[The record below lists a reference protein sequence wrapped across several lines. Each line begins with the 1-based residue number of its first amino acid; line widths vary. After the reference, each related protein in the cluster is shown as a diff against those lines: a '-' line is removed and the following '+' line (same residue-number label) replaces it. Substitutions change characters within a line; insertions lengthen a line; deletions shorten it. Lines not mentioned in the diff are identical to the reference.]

1 MTSSSSN
8 HAFLLLLFVAAAS
21 GALTGP
27 PPLNGYGGDANQVS
41 VSGLSSG
48 GFMAVQLHVG
58 FSKTFMG
65 VGVVA
70 GGPYYCAQAN
80 LMFALTECMVSPVGI
95 NIDWLIQVTKN
106 TALTLTIDATSNMA
120 KDKVYLYTGTND
132 GTVVPGVMDHLNTYY
147 NAFVDSSGIKMISSM
162 PSGHA
167 FITDNYGNE
176 CTVASK
182 APYISNCDYN
192 QAYEILDHIYGPGL
206 IKPDS
211 SMIAGGEFLEFDQ
224 TEYQPAFGTAS
235 LDDVGYVYVP
245 TGCMSST
252 GCRVHVSL
260 HGCKQGR
267 KFLDNEYAMHTGYNE
282 VAELNNI
289 IVIYPQ
295 ATTSLSNGN
304 GCWDWWGYTG
314 LDYAC
319 KLADQMKAVK
329 AMVDRVLS

>member
-1 MTSSSSN
+1 MHFCCCSLWPEHPGSYRTSSS
-8 HAFLLLLFVAAAS
+8 H
-21 GALTGP
+21 
-27 PPLNGYGGDANQVS
+27 GYGGDANQVS

-80 LMFALTECMVSPVGI
+80 LMYALTECMVTPVGI

-120 KDKVYLYTGTND
+120 QDKVYLYTGTND
-132 GTVVPGVMDHLNTYY
+132 GTVVP
-147 NAFVDSSGIKMISSM
+147 
-162 PSGHA
+162 
-167 FITDNYGNE
+167 
-176 CTVASK
+176 
-182 APYISNCDYN
+182 
-192 QAYEILDHIYGPGL
+192 
-206 IKPDS
+206 KPDS

-252 GCRVHVSL
+252 DCRVHVSL